1 MRKIVHIDM
10 DAFYA
15 AIEQRDDATLRGRPI
30 AVGSAGGRG
39 VVMTASYEARTF
51 GVRSAMP
58 SAVARRLCPD
68 LLFVPAQFGAYKAA
82 SAAIRAI
89 FERYTPLVEPLSL
102 DEAYL
107 DVTHPLPGPMPAVT
121 IARRLKDEI
130 RETTNLTASA
140 GVSFN
145 KFLAKLASDLRKPDG
160 LAVIR
165 PDMAKA
171 FLAGLSIERFHGIGP
186 RTAARLHALGIRTGA
201 DLQAMDEAALVARIG
216 RLGAHFWHLA
226 HARDD
231 RPVEPDRPRRSLS
244 VETTFAADLIDPR
257 RLAEELD
264 ALAIELVPRL
274 GRAGFRARTLTLKIK
289 YEDFRIQTRRT
300 TRPGAFDSLD
310 AIRATAS
317 SLLHRPTLPERPVR
331 LLGLGVANPIEES
344 SSLQLSLLGEPQG

>member
-15 AIEQRDDATLRGRPI
+15 AIEQRDDPTLLGRPI

-39 VVMTASYEARTF
+39 VVMTASYEARVF

-68 LLFVPAQFGAYKAA
+68 LLFVPARFAAYKAA
-82 SAAIRAI
+82 SVAIRAVL
-89 FERYTPLVEPLSL
+89 ERYTALVEPLSL

-107 DVTHPLPGPMPAVT
+107 DVTEPLPGPMPAVT
-121 IARRLKDEI
+121 VARRLKEEI
-130 RETTNLTASA
+130 RAETGLTASA

-145 KFLAKLASDLRKPDG
+145 KFLATLASDLRKPDG

-165 PDMAKA
+165 PEAAKA
-171 FLAGLSIERFHGIGP
+171 FVAGLPIERFHGIGP
-186 RTAARLHALGIRTGA
+186 RTAARLHALGIQTGA

-216 RLGAHFWHLA
+216 RVGAYFWHLA

-231 RPVEPDRPRRSLS
+231 RPVVADRPRRSLS
-244 VETTFAADLIDPR
+244 IETTFATDLADA
-257 RLAEELD
+257 RLLAAELD

-274 GRAGFRARTLTLKIK
+274 TRAGFRARTLTLKIK
-289 YEDFRIQTRRT
+289 YADFRIQTRRT
-300 TRPGAFDSLD
+300 TRPAAFDSVD
-310 AIRATAS
+310 PIRAAAAE
-317 SLLHRPTLPERPVR
+317 LLYRPTPPMQPVR
-331 LLGLGVANPIEES
+331 LLGLGVANPVEEGWS
-344 SSLQLSLLGEPQG
+344 RQLDLLAESQG